1 MKRRGSVAL
10 LFGAVLAAGSV
21 ARGELFKD
29 GETVCFLGDSIT
41 HGGRYHGLI
50 HDYYMTR
57 FPERTMRFVNAGVS
71 GDTAWGALNRLQ
83 ADVLDKKPTSVA
95 VMFGMNDVGR
105 GNYVAEPTA
114 AQRAAHQRAQDG
126 YRTSMEKLVA
136 RIRAEAGEP
145 KLFLITPSPFD
156 QTCAN
161 TRNNNQPGCN
171 DGLGRCAVTV
181 RELATTNNAT
191 LVDFHMPMTAFN
203 LEQQKKDSQYTIVG
217 ADRVHPGVP
226 GHLMMAWLFLTAQ
239 GAPAVVSKVT
249 VDAGAGRATESV
261 NAAVSDVAKKEGGVA
276 FTVLEKA
283 LPFPLPASAKPLLA
297 LLPIEQDLNQEL
309 LSITGLKPGIYELR
323 VDGAAVGHHS
333 AEELAKGVNLAM
345 NEAAPQFKQAQDVAK
360 ANEARRSAEAQS
372 RMLLSMRRSLEPRYK
387 LNPDDPTALQAYYDK
402 LETKKDYTA
411 VMLLNYI
418 KNWPKHGDIV
428 KNAADCEKKAL
439 DLRKPVPHAYTVVPT
454 GTVGK

>member
-1 MKRRGSVAL
+1 MGVIGAL
-10 LFGAVLAAGSV
+10 FVAVLAMGSV

-50 HDYYMTR
+50 HDYYLTR
-57 FPERTMRFVNAGVS
+57 FPDRTMRFVNAGVS

-83 ADVLDKKPTSVA
+83 ADVIDKKPTSIA
-95 VMFGMNDVGR
+95 IMFGMNDVGR

-114 AQRAAHQRAQDG
+114 AQKAAHQRAQDG
-126 YRTSMEKLVA
+126 YRTSMVKLVA

-156 QTCAN
+156 QTSVN
-161 TRNNNQPGCN
+161 TRTNNQPGCN
-171 DGLGRCAVTV
+171 DGLGRCAATV
-181 RELATTNNAT
+181 LDLAATNRAT
-191 LVDFHMPMTAFN
+191 LVDFHGPMTALN
-203 LEQQKKDSQYTIVG
+203 LEQQKADPTYTIVG
-217 ADRVHPGVP
+217 ADRVHPGAP
-226 GHLMMAWLFLTAQ
+226 GHLMMAWLFLKAQ

-249 VDAGAGRATESV
+249 VDAGAGRAAESV
-261 NAAVSDVAKKEGGVA
+261 NAAVSDVAKKDGGVA

-283 LPFPLPASAKPLLA
+283 LPFPVPASAKPLLA
-297 LLPIEQDLNQEL
+297 LLPIEQKLNQEV
-309 LSITGLKPGIYELR
+309 LSVTGLNPGTYELR
-323 VDGAAVGHHS
+323 IDGAAVGEHTS
-333 AEELAKGVNLAM
+333 DALAKGVNVAM
-345 NEAAPQFKQAQDVAK
+345 NEAAPQFKQAQEVAK

-372 RMLLSMRRSLEPRYK
+372 RALLTFRRSLEPRYK
-387 LNPDDPTALQAYYDK
+387 LNPDDPAALQAYYDT

-428 KNAADCEKKAL
+428 KHAAECEQKAL
-439 DLRKPVPHAYTVVPT
+439 SLRKPVPHAYAVMPVGT
-454 GTVGK
+454 GGK